1 MDVLECVI
9 GIAAFEIA
17 AFTSPGVFG
26 SSVDCV
32 LEAQVKSQ
40 LDELSLPNGWIAPNS
55 CNIARIT
62 QTMS

>member
-17 AFTSPGVFG
+17 AFTPPGVFG

-32 LEAQVKSQ
+32 LETQVKSQ
-40 LDELSLPNGWIAPNS
+40 LDELSLLD
-55 CNIARIT
+55 
-62 QTMS
+62 